1 KALTEELEKINVSLV
16 AGETAELPAIYTQ
29 DEWDVAGFCIGTLKQ
44 RIPIETIKEGDIIV
58 GIPASGFHSN
68 GWSLIRQIL
77 KKENID
83 LNSLPFDL
91 LTGTKIYSDVSI
103 VFNLVKGIA
112 HVTGGGLSRALRRV
126 LRDNGY
132 NLTIELPEYMKWILS
147 YITFDEALKTF
158 NMGYGMILV
167 TSIENVEEVVAKT
180 NGKIIGNVSSTNNI
194 VVQ

>member
-1 KALTEELEKINVSLV
+1 
-16 AGETAELPAIYTQ
+16 
-29 DEWDVAGFCIGTLKQ
+29 
-44 RIPIETIKEGDIIV
+44 
-58 GIPASGFHSN
+58 
-68 GWSLIRQIL
+68 
-77 KKENID
+77 
-83 LNSLPFDL
+83 
-91 LTGTKIYSDVSI
+91 
-103 VFNLVKGIA
+103 
-112 HVTGGGLSRALRRV
+112 VTGGGLSRALRRV